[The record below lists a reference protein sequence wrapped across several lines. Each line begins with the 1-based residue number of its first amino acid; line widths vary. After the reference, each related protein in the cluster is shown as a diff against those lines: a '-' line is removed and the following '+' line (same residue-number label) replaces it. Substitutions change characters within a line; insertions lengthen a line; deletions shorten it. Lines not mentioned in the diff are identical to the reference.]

1 MNGQGLA
8 PAQTLKS
15 RLKQHAAIFVL
26 APSRY
31 VDNHIK
37 LFYLYWFALL
47 PYLFYL
53 LEFLIN
59 FILCKI
65 LIKSLFFFL
74 EAFIIQ
80 ITSLHGAVFS
90 CGRIT
95 VKILITMLFY
105 RKFKSLLSP
114 SLVQSNCL
122 QQKLIE
128 MCATFLNLLHG
139 LIFSPFSATLMGLIP
154 VVWCRA
160 VAGWWGTVSVFL

>member
-1 MNGQGLA
+1 MKEKILA
-8 PAQTLKS
+8 NINIRLILIFEWPRIGSSSDFKN

-37 LFYLYWFALL
+37 LFYLFWFALL

-74 EAFIIQ
+74 EVFIIQ

-95 VKILITMLFY
+95 VKIPIIVLF
-105 RKFKSLLSP
+105 
-114 SLVQSNCL
+114 L
-122 QQKLIE
+122 QEI
-128 MCATFLNLLHG
+128 
-139 LIFSPFSATLMGLIP
+139 
-154 VVWCRA
+154 
-160 VAGWWGTVSVFL
+160 